1 MILLIFLVKTSPGK
15 CSSTDARRPVPRFV
29 GQEVR
34 YPIFSSKAMSSCAST
49 ASSIREAMSW
59 SASGIA
65 VDERLFADLC
75 IFCQQ
80 TVHMAYL
87 SSETPLKAR
96 AATMVFS
103 NEMDAWKVEEVLP
116 KRLGRFGLAVHPEK
130 TRLIRFLPPG
140 GGSGGSGH
148 SRPSFDL
155 LGFTHFW
162 GKSLKG
168 NWVVKRKTAKDRLAR
183 ALKAVGEWCRVNRHN
198 DVADQFRTLVLK
210 VKGHY
215 QYYGITGN
223 SRRIN
228 AFRDGA
234 QKLWWK
240 WLNRRSQRSNMTWQN
255 FDLLKKAY
263 RLPFAVVVHSI
274 YRRAARP

>member
-1 MILLIFLVKTSPGK
+1 MAEHPLL
-15 CSSTDARRPVPRFV
+15 
-29 GQEVR
+29 
-34 YPIFSSKAMSSCAST
+34 
-49 ASSIREAMSW
+49 
-59 SASGIA
+59 
-65 VDERLFADLC
+65 
-75 IFCQQ
+75 
-80 TVHMAYL
+80 
-87 SSETPLKAR
+87 
-96 AATMVFS
+96 
-103 NEMDAWKVEEVLP
+103 
-116 KRLGRFGLAVHPEK
+116 
-130 TRLIRFLPPG
+130 
-140 GGSGGSGH
+140 
-148 SRPSFDL
+148 
-155 LGFTHFW
+155 

-168 NWVVKRKTAKDRLAR
+168 NWVVKRKTAKDHLAR

-223 SRRIN
+223 SRRLN

-240 WLNRRSQRSNMTWQN
+240 WLNRRSQRSNMSWQN